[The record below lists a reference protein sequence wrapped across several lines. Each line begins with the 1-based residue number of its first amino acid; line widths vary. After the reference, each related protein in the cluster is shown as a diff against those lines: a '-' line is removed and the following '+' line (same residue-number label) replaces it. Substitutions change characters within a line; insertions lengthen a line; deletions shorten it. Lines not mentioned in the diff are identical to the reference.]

1 MSSLYTIVAA
11 GGAGDI
17 AVTGTA
23 VEHFAGTATMR
34 PHITMS
40 LIPTTTDTGRRSA
53 SPSAAVATSMVVAIT
68 AVYISIVADA
78 EVMVAGSSKFPAPI
92 SRGDCHR
99 TGRRPCVFL
108 TKRVRV
114 IDLNSDLE
122 RAKDNREP
130 CSGIVSVRRI
140 PRNHHHK
147 SSVPG

>member
-1 MSSLYTIVAA
+1 MSPI
-11 GGAGDI
+11 
-17 AVTGTA
+17 
-23 VEHFAGTATMR
+23 R
-34 PHITMS
+34 ITMG
-40 LIPTTTDTGRRSA
+40 TGQQLA
-53 SPSAAVATSMVVAIT
+53 SPSVAVGTSMVATVT
-68 AVYISIVADA
+68 GMVVISTVADA